1 MRSCQLFLKLVIAGI
16 VLGYSC
22 AIPRTVFAQSA
33 LSSGYAQGDAKLSPS
48 ERAGRE
54 IWFFATAFN
63 DRFYTYSYPQR
74 LGGAIDWYRILGAPN
89 KPDLFQGWG
98 AIPDPDCCTPGS
110 PNCPAKSLEE
120 TYGFQYCPGDDALL
134 RSVGKSD
141 YRDPACDFK
150 DAPFDTS
157 TPHGRVDQRQDPCD
171 LRFGTSTGA
180 LGLRK
185 FPNPNFDPEKW
196 RRLNG
201 SLASWDALSQ
211 VHGWGGWQRRLPH
224 QPLVRRIDRTA
235 LPHRHVLRRL
245 SYLL

>member
-16 VLGYSC
+16 VMGYSC
-22 AIPRTVFAQSA
+22 AIPRTGLAQRE
-33 LSSGYAQGDAKLSPS
+33 LSSGYAKGDAKISS
-48 ERAGRE
+48 SDRAGRDLH
-54 IWFFATAFN
+54 FFATAFN

-150 DAPFDTS
+150 DAPFD
-157 TPHGRVDQRQDPCD
+157 
-171 LRFGTSTGA
+171 
-180 LGLRK
+180 
-185 FPNPNFDPEKW
+185 
-196 RRLNG
+196 
-201 SLASWDALSQ
+201 
-211 VHGWGGWQRRLPH
+211 
-224 QPLVRRIDRTA
+224 I
-235 LPHRHVLRRL
+235 
-245 SYLL
+245 